1 MNRSGF
7 LRRDALAL
15 GLALLVGSAARAA
28 PGDAALVPRLRAGG
42 LVLLMRHAHA
52 PAQPPGSGRE
62 RELDAAGEESARRF
76 GEALRAL
83 KVPIGEVEASP
94 TVRALQTVR
103 LAGLGPARAVE
114 ALGDGG
120 HSMSAR
126 TAGGGAGPEWL
137 KAEVR
142 RAPPAGTNRL
152 LVTHQPNIVAALG
165 QGYADLTDGEM
176 LVIEPA
182 SGRVLGRIRI
192 DAWPGLAAA
201 A

>member
-1 MNRSGF
+1 MSGSGL

-15 GLALLVGSAARAA
+15 GLGLLVGSAARAA
-28 PGDAALVPRLRAGG
+28 PADALVARLLTGG

-52 PAQPPGSGRE
+52 PAQPPGPGRE

-83 KVPIGEVEASP
+83 KVPIGEIEASP
-94 TVRALQTVR
+94 TVRAMQTVR

-192 DAWPGLAAA
+192 DEWAELAAGG
-201 A
+201 

>member
-1 MNRSGF
+1 MSGSGL

-15 GLALLVGSAARAA
+15 GLGLLVGSAARAA
-28 PGDAALVPRLRAGG
+28 PADALVARLLTGG
-42 LVLLMRHAHA
+42 RVLLMRHAHA
-52 PAQPPGSGRE
+52 PAQPPGPGRE

-83 KVPIGEVEASP
+83 KVPIGEIEASP
-94 TVRALQTVR
+94 TVRAMQTVR

-120 HSMSAR
+120 HSMSAQA
-126 TAGGGAGPEWL
+126 AGGGAGPEWL
-137 KAEVR
+137 KAEIR
-142 RAPPAGTNRL
+142 RAPPARTNRL

-182 SGRVLGRIRI
+182 SGRVLGQIRI
-192 DAWPGLAAA
+192 DAWPGLAGT
-201 A
+201 